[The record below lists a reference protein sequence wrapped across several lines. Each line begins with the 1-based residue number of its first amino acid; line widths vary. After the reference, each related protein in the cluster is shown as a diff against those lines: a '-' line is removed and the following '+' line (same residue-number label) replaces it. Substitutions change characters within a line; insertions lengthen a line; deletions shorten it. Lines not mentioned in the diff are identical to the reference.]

1 MENLKKFN
9 HNAEVKLLA
18 LYKKIGIDKPENH
31 EEILAF
37 ITDDIQKQDYH
48 INDVVIAFGHYI
60 ESKK

>member
-1 MENLKKFN
+1 M
-9 HNAEVKLLA
+9 
-18 LYKKIGIDKPENH
+18 YKKIGIDKPENH